1 MTLQCQLFRCSTP
14 IVNVIKLDPTDI
26 LDAEDLFFIQK
37 LIKLGI
43 KTEEIMNKF
52 ETQERQFVLDYI
64 ERLRR

>member
-1 MTLQCQLFRCSTP
+1 MTQQCQLFRCSTP

-26 LDAEDLFFIQK
+26 LTADDLFFIQK

>member
-1 MTLQCQLFRCSTP
+1 MTLQCQLFRCTP

-26 LDAEDLFFIQK
+26 LTPEDLFFIQK